1 MNRFAAY
8 QLSICIYRPMMYM
21 ERYWSLKEVQKV
33 QGSVPAVQDKL
44 SYRVVGQMIDRTN
57 DGRTNDSVEKLLPF

>member
-1 MNRFAAY
+1 
-8 QLSICIYRPMMYM
+8 MMYM

-57 DGRTNDSVEKLLPF
+57 DGRTNDSVENYCHLS